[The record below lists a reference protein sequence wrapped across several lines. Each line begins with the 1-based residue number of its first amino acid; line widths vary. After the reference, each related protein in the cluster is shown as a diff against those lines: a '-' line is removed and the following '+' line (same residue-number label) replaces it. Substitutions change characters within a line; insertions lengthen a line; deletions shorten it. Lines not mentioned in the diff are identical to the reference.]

1 MNREEVTA
9 EAVKRAEL
17 DFILNRKP
25 GDPKK
30 DPPLWGLALS
40 GGGIRSAT
48 FALGVL
54 QVLARNKLL
63 GSFHYLSTISGGGY
77 AGAFLQGLIRRRGFD
92 GAYGV
97 LRSSVRDV
105 AQRTAAYR
113 TGNVAADAQQ
123 PIRHLREYS
132 NYLSP
137 RKTTV
142 SGDTLAMLGTYCRNL
157 LLIQTQIFALV
168 LALSFVP
175 SLVFPWM
182 LRGAAQWPFGLFA
195 AAVMMGVTAAAV
207 FVWVLTPTNN
217 AAVRAGG
224 ATPQVAATSASA
236 STVNAIG
243 DPPSRSVV
251 RGVLISIVLLFLA
264 VLLGAT
270 ALWGL
275 NTLVYPAATNT
286 SADADQLRAKID
298 WTIFGMTAGAY
309 FVLWMIWLVVSAVRF
324 RRAANGDRDDSGRA
338 LVLNGFRFGLA
349 TLGASLF
356 AGLALVTAR
365 HIFFHWKGFIGIWHA
380 LVLGPTCVLLA
391 ITLTGIFHIGLAGP
405 ALTDL
410 QREIWARVGARL
422 FAFVALGAGLFM
434 AITVYGPLL
443 LRYGLWFAHSTWWA
457 ATGWVGVAGWMLT
470 TGAGLLTAYSQR
482 YSGDA
487 KGSSLG
493 LELIAKGAPWV
504 FLLGL
509 AILVSFAGQEILGAI
524 GNDPLP
530 SLEDAKVGDIA
541 TTYLAN
547 LSRGGL
553 LHYAALLGT
562 AAAAFAVWLALGY
575 AVDLNEFS
583 MNAFYRNRLVRC
595 YLGASNSD
603 RDPEPTTNFDPR
615 DDLVLADVVQEQRDG
630 NDMRPLFPLVG
641 SALNLIDTKQL
652 DWQDRKAASFC
663 LTPGYCGYIPPPS
676 HADAGPVG
684 DGEPAIAAT
693 ATPDP
698 NREGKPPPNPI
709 AASLTLGD
717 AVAISGAAVSPNMG
731 YHSSP
736 AVTLLLALFDAR
748 LGWWLPNPNLRRN
761 AAADVPRFSGW
772 WLISEMLGLTNEYGR
787 LVYLSDGGHFENLG
801 IYELVRRRCEFILCV
816 DASADPNRDFADLG
830 DAIQKCRIDFG
841 VEIEIDTSDLRVRE
855 DKLSRSCFTTGD
867 IKYPTGEVGKLL
879 YLKPSLVGKE
889 PTDVAHYASAHA
901 TFPHESTADQF
912 FEESQFESYRRLGE
926 SVAVGALEVVIDRV
940 CGPRFREDDAQSLS
954 LGDSPLKTRIFNALV
969 SRSDGAD
976 KPVSSSLA

>member
-9 EAVKRAEL
+9 ETVKRAEL

-25 GDPKK
+25 DDSNK

-77 AGAFLQGLIRRRGFD
+77 AGAFLQGLIRRRGFE

-97 LRSSVRDV
+97 LRSSVQDV
-105 AQRTAAYR
+105 AQGTAASR
-113 TGNVAADAQQ
+113 ERNAATDAQQ

-168 LALSFVP
+168 LTLSFVP

-182 LRGAAQWPFGLFA
+182 LRGAARWPFGLFA
-195 AAVMMGVTAAAV
+195 AAVMTGFSAAAV
-207 FVWVLTPTNN
+207 FVWVLTPTNG
-217 AAVRAGG
+217 AARRASGSP
-224 ATPQVAATSASA
+224 AAATTASR
-236 STVNAIG
+236 STVKPMG
-243 DPPSRSVV
+243 DPPSQSVV
-251 RGVLISIVLLFLA
+251 RGVLISILLLFLA

-275 NTLVYPAATNT
+275 NTLIYPPESDA
-286 SADADQLRAKID
+286 SADAELLRAKID

-309 FVLWMIWLVVSAVRF
+309 LVLWMIWLVFSAMRF
-324 RRAANGDRDDSGRA
+324 RRSADGDRDDSGRA
-338 LVLNGFRFGLA
+338 LVLNGARFCLA
-349 TLGASLF
+349 TLGASMF

-365 HIFFHWKGFIGIWHA
+365 HIFFHWIGFIGIWHA

-443 LRYGLWFAHSTWWA
+443 LRYGLWFAQSTWWA

-482 YSGDA
+482 SSGEA
-487 KGSSLG
+487 KNNSSLG
-493 LELIAKGAPWV
+493 FELIAKAAPWV

-509 AILVSFAGQEILGAI
+509 AILVSFAGQEILGAV
-524 GNDPLP
+524 GRDPQP
-530 SLEDAKVGDIA
+530 SLEDVKVGDIA

-547 LSRGGL
+547 LSRGGVRHYRTL
-553 LHYAALLGT
+553 LAT

-583 MNAFYRNRLVRC
+583 LNAFYRNRLVRC

-603 RDPEPTTNFDPR
+603 RDPEPTTNFDPK
-615 DDLVLADVVQEQRDG
+615 DDLVLADVVQEKRDG
-630 NDMRPLFPLVG
+630 DDMRPLFPLVG
-641 SALNLIDTKQL
+641 TALNLIDTKQL

-676 HADAGPVG
+676 HSDASPVG
-684 DGEPAIAAT
+684 DAESAT
-693 ATPDP
+693 AGTAIPRVAGD
-698 NREGKPPPNPI
+698 GKPPPNPI

-717 AVAISGAAVSPNMG
+717 AMAISGAAVSPNMG

-761 AAADVPRFSGW
+761 DAADVPRFSGW

-787 LVYLSDGGHFENLG
+787 LIYLSDGGHFENLG
-801 IYELVRRRCEFILCV
+801 IYELVRRRCQFILCV
-816 DASADPNRDFADLG
+816 DASADPKRDFADLG

-841 VEIEIDTSDLRVRE
+841 VEIQIDTSDLLVGE
-855 DKLSRSCFTTGD
+855 KGLSQACYTTGD

-889 PTDVAHYASAHA
+889 PTDVSHYASAHS
-901 TFPHESTADQF
+901 TFPHESTADQYF
-912 FEESQFESYRRLGE
+912 DESQFESYRRLGE
-926 SVAVGALEVVIDRV
+926 SVAVGALEAVIDRV

-954 LGDSPLKTRIFNALV
+954 LGDSPLKTSIFDALV
-969 SRSDGAD
+969 SGSDRADSPRST
-976 KPVSSSLA
+976 